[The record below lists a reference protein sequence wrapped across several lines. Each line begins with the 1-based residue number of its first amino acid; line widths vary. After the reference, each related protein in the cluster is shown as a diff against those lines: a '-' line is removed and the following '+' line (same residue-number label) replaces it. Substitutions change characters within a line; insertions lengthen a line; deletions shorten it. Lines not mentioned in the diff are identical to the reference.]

1 MSYPKYHEGDKVI
14 FTIDNMVKH
23 GVIKRQS
30 PSTEFYLDNIFYDI
44 VGDWNGQKC
53 LYRDVI
59 EKAITKEEE

>member
-1 MSYPKYHEGDKVI
+1 MI
-14 FTIDNMVKH
+14 FTIDTMVKH